1 MSAMR
6 TRVVPVLLQLLF
18 LAILGPLPPRASA
31 LDLQARVETRYQL
44 QAGDGALDNDVFLY
58 HFLELPFLQRFTFG
72 WNGGL
77 SKDLD
82 GKTDSAPGATPEA
95 TDIALRGLPDAVNP
109 DQTLEYRIYSAY
121 LRFDLERF
129 GVLAGRYNPRD
140 YEFAQFDGLLLW
152 ATPIDRL
159 RLEAFGGKPWHYGYL
174 SDFSA
179 YWRAGEVAAGAG
191 ADLSL
196 LDDRLQLAL
205 RYQYLRELTH
215 REALIGESSDTYLSS
230 DHLSKLRV
238 SLAPAPWLEAGVST
252 KFLGLEPRVLE
263 AWASGYLEQ
272 WLASY
277 SLGMAT
283 QFIDIAELS
292 DRLTLYSALLGASHP
307 YISVSAGL
315 SKDFTD
321 LLSLKGFFKALELE
335 LNYEHRQPLAQEDRS
350 MFNPQYDQARLGLL
364 VALRGN
370 WSLLVDYNFVVS
382 TGLENDLH
390 AVGGELAKKWEKVDL
405 RLGSSFYASRFQTD
419 YTETVFSDSFFSQEY
434 YLKARWRINRAF
446 EVSLRGAIERARVTS
461 LTSLTKVNELVVY
474 EPMTELFS
482 EPRNY
487 YRLDVRAG
495 YRY

>member
-1 MSAMR
+1 MR
-6 TRVVPVLLQLLF
+6 IRVGLGMLLF
-18 LAILGPLPPRASA
+18 LAVLVPLPPPASA

-72 WNGGL
+72 WTGGL
-77 SKDLD
+77 RKDLD
-82 GKTDSAPGATPEA
+82 GTTDSAPGATPEA

-109 DQTLEYRIYSAY
+109 DQTLEYRIYSAF
-121 LRFDLERF
+121 LRFELERF
-129 GVLAGRYNPRD
+129 GVLVGRYNPRD
-140 YEFAQFDGLLLW
+140 YEFSQFDGLLVW
-152 ATPIDRL
+152 GTPIDRL

-174 SDFSA
+174 SDFST
-179 YWRAGEVAAGAG
+179 YWGAGELVAGAG

-196 LDDRLQLAL
+196 LGDRLQLAL
-205 RYQYLRELTH
+205 RYQFLRELTH
-215 REALIGESSDTYLSS
+215 REALIGEPVDTYLSS
-230 DHLSKLRV
+230 DHLTKLRL
-238 SLAPAPWLEAGVST
+238 SLTPTPWLEAGLSG
-252 KFLGLEPRVLE
+252 KFLALQPRVLE
-263 AWASGYLEQ
+263 VWASGYIEP

-277 SLGMAT
+277 SLGCVT
-283 QFIDIAELS
+283 QFIDISELS

-315 SKDFTD
+315 SKEFTD
-321 LLSLKGFFKALELE
+321 LLPFKGFFKAVQLE
-335 LNYEHRQPLAQEDRS
+335 LNYEHRQPLAQADRS
-350 MFNPQYDQARLGLL
+350 MFNPQYDQARAGLL
-364 VALRGN
+364 VAVRGD

-390 AVGGELAKKWEKVDL
+390 AVGGELAKKWDKIDV
-405 RLGSSFYASRFQTD
+405 RLGSSFYANRFQSD

-434 YLKARWRINRAF
+434 YLRARLKISRAF
-446 EVSLRGAIERARVTS
+446 DVSLRAVFERTRVSS